1 MTTAHNEDRDQT
13 VFEYL
18 SEHPEMTTG
27 ELAQAHGKS
36 MASVAG
42 ILAQLSNTGRIIRTG
57 VRDGNPTW
65 RINDMPYGYSNPVRL
80 MFDQLLKECRHAAR

>member
-1 MTTAHNEDRDQT
+1 MATTTTENNNQT
-13 VFEYL
+13 VFEFL

-27 ELAQAHGKS
+27 ELARAQGKS

-57 VRDGNPTW
+57 VRDGCPTW
-65 RINDMPYGYSNPVRL
+65 RVNDMPHGCSNPVRL
-80 MFDQLLKECRHAAR
+80 MFERLLKECRHATR